1 MSCDPVV
8 KEREESITERELGIK
23 RVHTIGLYHH
33 AQICACVC
41 GGGNELG
48 TKWIAVSGVVC
59 GVNYHNFL

>member
-8 KEREESITERELGIK
+8 KEREKSITERELGIK

-41 GGGNELG
+41 GGGNE
-48 TKWIAVSGVVC
+48 
-59 GVNYHNFL
+59 